1 MKTKLLGVYFFLIV
15 LPLGFF
21 TVFSYFKISEV
32 ILEQTFEA
40 ANKTF
45 ENTVYL
51 AEETLEQL
59 ENTVD
64 VLVKDP
70 LIYDIAYLPPIH
82 MSLTEQLKNVDLL
95 EQSFAHFKH
104 ISDIYNMRLYIKNEA
119 IYAQQNREIFNLNTI
134 SEEKWYKGMIENNH
148 SSMWIASDDEDLFSL
163 VRVIYNPIIL
173 ADPLAVLRVDLNKG
187 RLLEI
192 LSKTSITPNS
202 SLILMDQ
209 NKLLLSSSQD
219 QTEDFYE
226 ELYTA
231 LERAPKETWQAVTLC
246 KQQVF
251 FKYVPLATTGWYMI
265 SVMPY
270 EDIFGTSHGLS
281 KDLFFV
287 VCLISII
294 AYALAYMISNS
305 TLKRISALTHAIKK
319 VQKGDLHTTLVAEGK
334 DELGEM
340 MQTFNDMVQRM
351 NLLMEEKEK
360 AGKQIKNLELKALQA
375 QINPHFLYNSLDLVN
390 CSAIEHNIPE
400 ITSMVS
406 ALAKFYKL
414 SLSKGK
420 DKITI
425 AEELTHTKLYVKIQ
439 NLRFNNRI
447 TLQIEADEAIL
458 ACKMIKIIL
467 QPIVENAII
476 HGIFEKP
483 VRIGTIR
490 IKVCD
495 KGDIIHFMIQDDGI
509 GMDEETLKKIFRGD
523 GSLDAKHGYGIQN
536 INERLQLSY
545 GEVYRLV
552 CESQVGLGT
561 TVTFSIPK
569 EETL

>member
-1 MKTKLLGVYFFLIV
+1 MKTKLLVVYFFLIV

-21 TVFSYFKISEV
+21 TLFSYFKVSEV
-32 ILEQTFEA
+32 ILNQTFEA

-51 AEETLEQL
+51 ADKTLGQL

-70 LIYDIAYLPPIH
+70 LIYDIAYLPPIS
-82 MSLTEQLKNVDLL
+82 MDLTEQLKNVHLL

-104 ISDIYNMRLYIKNEA
+104 ISDIYDIRLYIKNEA
-119 IYAQQNREIFNLNTI
+119 IYAHQNREIFNLNTI
-134 SEEKWYKGMIENNH
+134 SEEKWYQWMLQNDC
-148 SSMWIASDDEDLFSL
+148 SSMWIMPENEALFSL
-163 VRVIYNPIIL
+163 VRIISNPIVL
-173 ADPLAVLRVDLNKG
+173 AEPLAVLRVDLNKE
-187 RLLEI
+187 RLLQI

-202 SLILMDQ
+202 ALILMDQ
-209 NKLLLSSSQD
+209 NQLLLSSSED
-219 QTEDFYE
+219 QTQAFYE
-226 ELYTA
+226 ALATA
-231 LERAPKETWQAVTLC
+231 LEQVPGESWQAATLC

-270 EDIFGTSHGLS
+270 EDIFGTSHELS
-281 KDLFFV
+281 KDLLLV

-294 AYALAYMISNS
+294 AYALAYMISNA
-305 TLKRISALTHAIKK
+305 TLKRISQLTHAIKK

-340 MQTFNDMVQRM
+340 MQTFNDMVGRV

-360 AGKQIKNLELKALQA
+360 AGREIKNLELKALQA
-375 QINPHFLYNSLDLVN
+375 QINPHFLYNSLDLIN

-425 AEELTHTKLYVKIQ
+425 ADELNHIKLYVKIQ

-447 TLQIEADEAIL
+447 TLQIEADEAL
-458 ACKMIKIIL
+458 LTCKIIKIIL

-483 VRIGTIR
+483 VRLGTIH
-490 IKVCD
+490 IKVH
-495 KGDIIHFMIQDDGI
+495 GGGETIHFKIQDDGI
-509 GMDEETLKKIFRGD
+509 GMDEETVQKIFVGE
-523 GSLDAKHGYGIQN
+523 GYLDAKHGYGIQN
-536 INERLQLSY
+536 INERLKLSY
-545 GEVYRLV
+545 GEAYRLV
-552 CESQVGLGT
+552 CKSQVGIGT
-561 TVTFSIPK
+561 TVAFSIPI
-569 EETL
+569 EEEE